1 LSSLPLPRRARIPS
15 VDELLRDE
23 CFAAL
28 IASFGR
34 TASRDALRG
43 VLAKLRE
50 ISAPDLQPEQ
60 IAAAVRRD
68 LALIS
73 TPSIRPVFNLT
84 GTILHTNLG
93 RAPLPDV
100 AIEAMVRVAGAV
112 NLEYDLASGQRGQR
126 DDHVARWITHL
137 TGAEAAI
144 VVNNNAAA
152 VMITLNTLALGRQ
165 VIVSRG
171 ELIEIGGAFRM
182 PDIMARAGCKLAE
195 TGTTNR
201 THMRDFEAMIGPET
215 AMLLKVHTSNYQ
227 VEGFTKSVPERDL
240 ASLAHARDLPFVVDL
255 GSGALID
262 LTRFGLPRQTTVRET
277 LQSGADLVTFSGDK
291 LLGGPQAGIIAG
303 RADLIARIAANP
315 MKRAM
320 RLDKITLAALEA
332 VLGLYAHPEKL
343 AEQLPTLALLSR
355 TAPDILKQA
364 KRLAPKFASALK
376 NMTSIDIVP
385 CQSQIGSGA
394 LPVDLLDSFAL
405 SLTPVEGKDRAL
417 RALAS
422 RLRALPYPVIG
433 RVQNGAILLD
443 LRALTDDERFVD
455 QISLLVD
462 GPDIGTAQKD

>member
-1 LSSLPLPRRARIPS
+1 MPSSQLTARARIPS
-15 VDELLRDE
+15 VDVLLRDDL
-23 CFAAL
+23 FAGL

-34 TASRDALRG
+34 TATRDTLRE
-43 VLAKLRE
+43 VLADLRTTPN
-50 ISAPDLQPEQ
+50 AARQPAMIATRVERVLH
-60 IAAAVRRD
+60 AAA
-68 LALIS
+68 
-73 TPSIRPVFNLT
+73 TPSLRPVFNLT

-100 AIEAMVRVAGAV
+100 AIEAMVRAAGAV
-112 NLEYDLASGQRGQR
+112 NLEYDLAAGQRGQR
-126 DDHVARWITHL
+126 DEHVADWIKRL

-152 VMITLNTLALGRQ
+152 VMIVLNTLALDQQ

-182 PDIMARAGCKLAE
+182 PDIMARAGCALVE

-201 THMRDFEAMIGPET
+201 THLSDFKTALRPQT

-240 ASLAHARDLPFVVDL
+240 AELAHAHDLPLVVDL

-262 LTRFGLPRQTTVRET
+262 LSPYGLPRQTTVRET

-303 RADLIARIAANP
+303 RADLIAQIAANP

-332 VLGLYAHPEKL
+332 VLGLYAHPEAL
-343 AEQLPTLALLSR
+343 AERMPTLRLLSR
-355 TAPDILKQA
+355 TAEDIRQQA
-364 KRLAPKFASALK
+364 ERLAPKLSQPLENTAHISV
-376 NMTSIDIVP
+376 TT

-405 SLTPVEGKDRAL
+405 SITPIMAGDHAL
-417 RALAS
+417 RALSAG
-422 RLRALPYPVIG
+422 LRALPCPVIG
-433 RVQNGAILLD
+433 RLQNGAILCD
-443 LRALTDDERFVD
+443 LRALDDENRFVT
-455 QISLLVD
+455 QFGLL
-462 GPDIGTAQKD
+462 PDAADADEHQKD